1 MQINSR
7 QIRTHELSSEL
18 ISSVI
23 AKLKLGL
30 VVLLE
35 VVLPCSSSICLPMLL
50 EDNFFLSYLVLGL
63 ETGLI

>member
-7 QIRTHELSSEL
+7 QIRTHELSFEL

-23 AKLKLGL
+23 TKLKLCL

-35 VVLPCSSSICLPMLL
+35 RSPFVCHCYWTLT
-50 EDNFFLSYLVLGL
+50 FFLDIWL
-63 ETGLI
+63 